1 MLRTPAVADQ
11 FYPGDPAELRR
22 MVEGFLEPSARPEPA
37 LLAVS
42 PHAGYVFSGPVAGKV
57 LSRVEVPRRVVL
69 LGPNHRGVGAAA
81 ALMSQGAWQT
91 PLGQVELD
99 SELGGRLAADCRLVE
114 EDSMAHQFEHSL
126 EVQVPFLQARREDL
140 LLTPLCL
147 GRLGYN
153 DCQELGQSLGRLLGG
168 LEEPALL
175 VASTDMSHY
184 EPEERAQELDQ
195 QAIDR
200 ILALDPRGLYDT
212 VRGKGITM
220 CGVLPTTV
228 ALIAALEQGAASA
241 ELVAYTNSGQVTGDR
256 RQVVGYAGLIV
267 R

>member
-22 MVEGFLEPSARPEPA
+22 MVEGFLEPSARPGPA

-126 EVQVPFLQARREDL
+126 EVQVPFLQVLRDDL
-140 LLTPLCL
+140 ALTPLCL
-147 GRLGYN
+147 GRLDYD
-153 DCQELGQSLGRLLGG
+153 DCRELGQSLARVLSGLG
-168 LEEPALL
+168 EPALM
-175 VASTDMSHY
+175 VASTDMTHY
-184 EPEERAQELDQ
+184 EPEERAKQQDQ
-195 QAIDR
+195 QALDR
-200 ILALDPRGLYDT
+200 IAALDPRGLHDT
-212 VRGKGITM
+212 VRGQGITM

-228 ALIAALEQGAASA
+228 ALVAALEMGADSA
-241 ELVAYTNSGQVTGDR
+241 ELVAYSNSGEVTGDR
-256 RQVVGYAGLIV
+256 RQVVGYAGLVI